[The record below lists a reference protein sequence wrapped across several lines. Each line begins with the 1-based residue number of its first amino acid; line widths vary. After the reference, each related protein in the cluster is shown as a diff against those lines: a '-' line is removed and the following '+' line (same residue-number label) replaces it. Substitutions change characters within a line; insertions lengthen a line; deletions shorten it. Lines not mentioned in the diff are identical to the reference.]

1 MPRVELNYFAQLREQ
16 ANRGAERVDTD
27 ADSLGTLYAQLQA
40 RHGFTLP
47 ASTLRVAVNERF
59 CGWDHPLQDGDTVV
73 FIPPV
78 NGG

>member
-1 MPRVELNYFAQLREQ
+1 MPTLELSYFAQLREQ
-16 ANRGAERVDTD
+16 ANLASERVDTD
-27 ADSLGTLYAQLQA
+27 ADSLAALYAQVRA

-47 ASTLRVAVNERF
+47 ADLLRVAVNDRF
-59 CGWDHPLQDGDTVV
+59 CRWDQPLQDGDSVV

>member
-1 MPRVELNYFAQLREQ
+1 MPQLELCYFAQLREQ
-16 ANRGAERVDTD
+16 ANTGAERVDTD
-27 ADSLGTLYAQLQA
+27 ADSPRTLYPQLQA

-47 ASTLRVAVNERF
+47 ASALRVAVNERF
-59 CGWDHPLQDGDTVV
+59 CAWDQPLQDGDTVV